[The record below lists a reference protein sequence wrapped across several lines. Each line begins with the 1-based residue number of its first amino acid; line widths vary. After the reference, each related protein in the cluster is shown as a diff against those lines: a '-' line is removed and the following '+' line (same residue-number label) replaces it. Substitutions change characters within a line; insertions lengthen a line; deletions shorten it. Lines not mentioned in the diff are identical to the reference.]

1 MSSLSRKRLDKRV
14 LSLTDNE
21 QQQQVNHSFRLIN
34 RKDVKGLLDL
44 FADDAVVFEPFS
56 DGRDGQKGKSS
67 IEYLLRVAVMAFA

>member
-21 QQQQVNHSFRLIN
+21 QQQVNHSFRLIN

-44 FADDAVVFEPFS
+44 FAYDAVVFEPFS
-56 DGRDGQKGKSS
+56 DARDGQKGKSS

>member
-56 DGRDGQKGKSS
+56 DARDGQKGKSS

>member
-44 FADDAVVFEPFS
+44 FAYDAVVFEPFS
-56 DGRDGQKGKSS
+56 DARDGQKGKSS